1 VVQAVHGAEKDES
14 ERLARITRALDKGQL
29 VLVLEDVEP
38 LLEELSKEGSAAALD
53 QLELSDADITSQAND
68 EAIAYAK
75 ERAAEL
81 VGMRYDDDGEL
92 VENPNAEWAIDD
104 ATRELLRSDVS
115 RAEEEGWSNDRL
127 ASAIE
132 DNYAFSEDRAA
143 VIARTESAFADVAGN
158 LAAWDASGEVSGKQ
172 WIVSA
177 DACDECQ
184 PLDGVVVDLDED
196 FPDGGGDGPPLH
208 PNCEC
213 DVVPVLEDD
222 DG

>member
-1 VVQAVHGAEKDES
+1 VVQAAHGTEKDENS
-14 ERLARITRALDKGQL
+14 RLDRLMRAIDKGKL

-38 LLEELSKEGSAAALD
+38 LLEELARAGTASALD
-53 QLELSDADITSQAND
+53 QVEISDADITSQAND

-75 ERAAEL
+75 DRAAEI
-81 VGMRYDDDGEL
+81 VGMRYDEDDEL
-92 VENPNAEWAIDD
+92 VENPNAEWRIDD
-104 ATRELLRSDVS
+104 ATRELLRADVS

-132 DNYAFSEDRAA
+132 SNYAFSEDRAA

-158 LAAWDASGEVSGKQ
+158 LAAWDASGLVSGKQ

-184 PLDGVVVDLDED
+184 PLDGVVVALDED